1 MVHFIVTGSF
11 QILTNEVLNF
21 GSDKWLTYSTQS
33 YDVMEI
39 NTFLF
44 LQLYAVMHQDNFV
57 EQSEFEIKYN

>member
-11 QILTNEVLNF
+11 QVLTNEVLNF

-57 EQSEFEIKYN
+57 EESEFEIKYN